1 MDLNTIEGSFKAD
14 RNGKT
19 TFSTGGMVSTAFPL
33 ASQAGADILK
43 KGGNAVDAAVAAAFA
58 LSVCESQASGL
69 GGQTMAVIHIN
80 GQTISIDGSSRVP
93 SLAQRSCLAGKETF
107 LGYRATTV
115 PSTPAVLGYLHLKYG
130 RLSWHSVLEPAVLL
144 AREGYR
150 ITRMQSRLQERE
162 LSAFLNIPSASGA
175 KFFLKDGEKP
185 FPTGSLFKQPDL
197 FRLLEIIAEQGP
209 RSFYLGP
216 VAERIDEDMRQNDGF
231 LRAED
236 LALIPW
242 PVERPVVEGSYRGL
256 RIATMPPPGAGRA
269 LLLVLLMLNNYTGSV
284 LTRQTPDV
292 YHLWCETFRKAFLQ
306 RNQNPV
312 DPNRYLQSPDRTMTD
327 PVFARKLSQSI
338 SSSMDPNLLAQESM
352 IAGGETTHISV
363 MDSEDNVVSLSQSI
377 ESIYGS
383 KAAAEG
389 LGFMYNNYLNTLTT
403 RDPSHP
409 YFLRPNAV
417 PWSSVAPA
425 IVFLKGKPWLAVG
438 SPGSDRIYSTI
449 AQFLSHIVDG
459 NASLYEAM
467 KRPRLHCSL
476 GGEVSLEADRFESS
490 VIEHLSN
497 LGYQIN
503 RRQPY
508 SFYLGAITAVMRC
521 QTRSGY
527 MGVAEIRRDGIA
539 AGV

>member
-1 MDLNTIEGSFKAD
+1 MDLNYIEDSFKTD

-19 TFSTGGMVSTAFPL
+19 AFSTGGMISTAFPL

-43 KGGNAVDAAVAAAFA
+43 KGGNAVDAAVTAAFA
-58 LSVCESQASGL
+58 LSVCEPQASGL

-80 GQTISIDGSSRVP
+80 GRTVTLDGSSRVP
-93 SLAQRSCLAGKETF
+93 SLGHTSRLVGKETF
-107 LGYRATTV
+107 LGYRAATV

-130 RLSWHSVLEPAVLL
+130 RLAWHSVLEPAIDI

-150 ITRMQSRLQERE
+150 ISRMQSRLQDRE
-162 LSAFLNIPSASGA
+162 LSNFSSVSSASGSKA
-175 KFFLKDGEKP
+175 FLKDGQKP
-185 FPTGSLFKQPDL
+185 YPPGSLFKQPDL
-197 FRLLEIIAEQGP
+197 CRLLEFIAEQGP
-209 RSFYLGP
+209 RSYYLGP
-216 VAERIDEDMRQNDGF
+216 VAERIDKDMRENDGF
-231 LRAED
+231 IRAED

-242 PVERPVVEGSYRGL
+242 PVERPVVEGNYRGL

-269 LLLVLLMLNNYTGSV
+269 LILVLLMLNNYPASV
-284 LTRQTPDV
+284 LTQQTPNV

-306 RNQNPV
+306 RNQHPV
-312 DPNRYLQSPDRTMTD
+312 DPNRYLQSPDRTMTN
-327 PVFARKLSQSI
+327 PTFARKLSQSI
-338 SSSMDPNLLAQESM
+338 SSRMDTSLLDQESM
-352 IAGGETTHISV
+352 IGGGETTHISV

-389 LGFMYNNYLNTLTT
+389 LGFMYNNYMNTLTT

-409 YFLRPNAV
+409 YFLRPNTV

-425 IVFLKGKPWLAVG
+425 IVFLKDKPWLAVG

-449 AQFLSHIVDG
+449 AQFLSHIVDD

-476 GGEVSLEADRFESS
+476 GGEVSLEADRFEST
-490 VIEHLSN
+490 VVEHLSN

-527 MGVAEIRRDGIA
+527 MGVAEIRRDGTA
-539 AGV
+539 AGI